1 MSFLGESKMKHIKIY
16 GLAFAAMIGMFLLV
30 NGCSAPSRGPVVAVE
45 QDQSAKLT
53 LKFVP
58 EDSTRYKVA
67 LGTGKRVQWEG
78 QAPRPKGFK
87 GGHSSNKMEMTFS
100 QRIEKVGEQGNAVAK
115 IMIEGLKYAT
125 TIMDKVVLDFDS
137 SREKDESHPL
147 NKLIDQS
154 YTIEITPSGEVSRV
168 IDTSDALTAAS
179 GDKTAVALLSAQAI
193 KQRHSIPAL
202 PATGEN
208 QLRPGDN
215 WSNIKSFSFDM
226 MGAKS
231 FERIYTLGRIE
242 DEAGHRIATVK
253 MEAVPSAEKA
263 KESHKEQATT
273 DLFSSMFDNT
283 EDYTGELKFDLTE
296 GKVTKYNENLVVRW
310 LIVNPNPKD
319 DEPPAALRMA
329 ATRLFN
335 IEKMD

>member
-1 MSFLGESKMKHIKIY
+1 MKQVIICS
-16 GLAFAAMIGMFLLV
+16 LALTAAAGTFLLV
-30 NGCSAPSRGPVVAVE
+30 GGCPAPSGRKPVVADQ
-45 QDQSAKLT
+45 QDESIKLA
-53 LKFVP
+53 LKFTP
-58 EDSTRYKVA
+58 ADSTTYRVV
-67 LGTGKRVQWEG
+67 LETGKRVQWEG

-100 QRIEKVGEQGNAVAK
+100 QRIEKVGEQGNAVAR
-115 IMIEGLKYAT
+115 ITFEGLKYAT

-137 SREKDESHPL
+137 SREKDEGHPL

-168 IDTSDALTAAS
+168 IDTNDALTAAS
-179 GDKTAVALLSAQAI
+179 GDKAAVAILSAQAI
-193 KQRHSIPAL
+193 KQRHTIPAL

-208 QLRPGDN
+208 QLQSGDN

-242 DEAGHRIATVK
+242 DAAGHRIAMVK
-253 MEAVPSAEKA
+253 MEAVPSVEKA
-263 KESHKEQATT
+263 KESHKEQAAT

-283 EDYTGELKFDLTE
+283 EEYTGELKFDLTE
-296 GKVTKYNENLVVRW
+296 GKAAEYNENLVVRW
-310 LIVNPNPKD
+310 LIVNPNPKK
-319 DEPPAALRMA
+319 DEPPAALRMT

-335 IEKMD
+335 IKRMD